1 MNRIC
6 DSRRYTLHTTN
17 HCKMRNTSY
26 IRVIMI
32 KNGACAKRQAPS
44 FCFLKKKME
53 LIRIYALS
61 SIDTQKKKSLK
72 NQGLFTGGSDLT
84 RTDDTPG
91 MNRML

>member
-6 DSRRYTLHTTN
+6 ASRRYTLHTTN

-44 FCFLKKKME
+44 FCFLKKMK
-53 LIRIYALS
+53 LIRIYALL

-72 NQGLFTGGSDLT
+72 IKDFLLVA
-84 RTDDTPG
+84 PI
-91 MNRML
+91 